1 MDNHIFH
8 KSILALRK
16 YLLNNK
22 EKVVKDLEEMREKS
36 NQNRMTKPNL
46 LKDWETDIVGHNLH
60 TVLTKCF
67 DCGMMGCN
75 MPKVTECGNCGS
87 ESTLRYYDSETI
99 DHILTSTTWK
109 K

>member
-1 MDNHIFH
+1 MNNKAFQ
-8 KSILALRK
+8 KAKLALRK

-36 NQNRMTKPNL
+36 NQNKAEKSNL
-46 LKDWETDIVGHNLH
+46 LKDWESRIIGHNQH
-60 TVLTKCF
+60 SVLTKCF

-87 ESTLRYYDSETI
+87 MSTIRYYDSETI
-99 DHILTSTTWK
+99 DQILTSTAWK